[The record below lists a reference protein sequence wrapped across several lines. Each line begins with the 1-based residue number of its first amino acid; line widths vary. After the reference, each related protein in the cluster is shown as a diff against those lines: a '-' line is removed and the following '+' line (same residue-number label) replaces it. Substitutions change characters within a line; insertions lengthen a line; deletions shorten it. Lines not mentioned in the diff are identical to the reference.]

1 MKTHNIP
8 DVENIPVEVHRTGL
22 GWFPDEPAATITP
35 TRTTHAPYIR
45 SRIKRFLAAGYSV
58 TGGFS
63 GTEYANA
70 AMDLS
75 RNLPDGFEPW
85 TFTDVEL
92 NMIHRVLSWCMVH
105 DKELPVNLAMREA
118 IFTAHRARHRRD

>member
-1 MKTHNIP
+1 MQTHNIP

-22 GWFPDEPAATITP
+22 GWFPDEPAATVHT
-35 TRTTHAPYIR
+35 TRTTHAPYVR

-63 GTEYANA
+63 GTEYVSA
-70 AMDLS
+70 ALDLS
-75 RNLPDGFEPW
+75 VNLPDWGPW

-92 NMIHRVLSWCMVH
+92 NMLHRVLRWCMVH
-105 DKELPVNLAMREA
+105 DTDLPVNIAMREA
-118 IFTAHRARHRRD
+118 IFTAHRVRHAH